1 MSSRSFRVNLHSI
14 VCLNVKELLTWSRG
28 HIWMVECSLT
38 NYVVVGSN
46 SVAAT
51 QKLLPHSDKSFQIQN
66 SLTPK
71 VLLLCL
77 FNSLS
82 GKYQQNFDLN
92 FKRALRDITT
102 KEGFYVWKIL
112 PEWRSSFSKLF
123 SVLLMSSILIS
134 NYLHMSHAKKHCI
147 FWP

>member
-1 MSSRSFRVNLHSI
+1 
-14 VCLNVKELLTWSRG
+14 
-28 HIWMVECSLT
+28 MVECSLT

-46 SVAAT
+46 SVAVT
-51 QKLLPHSDKSFQIQN
+51 QKLI

-102 KEGFYVWKIL
+102 KEGFYVFEKFCQND
-112 PEWRSSFSKLF
+112 EVVS
-123 SVLLMSSILIS
+123 
-134 NYLHMSHAKKHCI
+134 
-147 FWP
+147 

>member
-1 MSSRSFRVNLHSI
+1 
-14 VCLNVKELLTWSRG
+14 
-28 HIWMVECSLT
+28 MVECSLT

-46 SVAAT
+46 SVAVT
-51 QKLLPHSDKSFQIQN
+51 QKLLRHSDKSFQVQN

-92 FKRALRDITT
+92 FKRALRYITT
-102 KEGFYVWKIL
+102 KEGFYVFEKFCQND
-112 PEWRSSFSKLF
+112 EGVS
-123 SVLLMSSILIS
+123 
-134 NYLHMSHAKKHCI
+134 
-147 FWP
+147 